1 MKTRLKLS
9 PWASHVERWADCTRC
24 TLHHGRRN
32 VVLARGRLPCDVLL
46 VGEAPGKSE
55 DALGQPFVGPAGHL
69 LDEIVAEALEEQ
81 NAMRAEIGGRPLR
94 VAFTN
99 LVACVPKGEDGEK
112 LSEPDADEIIRCR
125 PRLVEL
131 VRMAR
136 PSWIVLV
143 GALPRRHV
151 QHGHFDPVDWLPDS
165 QPLRFVAVDHPAY
178 VLRANFAQRGLLI
191 QKAVVTIRSALA
203 EPF

>member
-1 MKTRLKLS
+1 MKTSLS
-9 PWASHVERWADCTRC
+9 PFQRHVEAWRGCTRC

-46 VGEAPGKSE
+46 IGEAPGKSE

-81 NAMRAEIGGRPLR
+81 NALRAEIGGGPLR
-94 VAFTN
+94 VGMTN

-112 LSEPDADEIIRCR
+112 LSEPDADEIKRCR

-131 VRMAR
+131 VRMSKPR
-136 PSWIVLV
+136 FIVLV
-143 GALPRRHV
+143 GSLPRKHITG
-151 QHGHFDPVDWLPDS
+151 QAMFDPVDWLADGEFI
-165 QPLRFVAVDHPAY
+165 RFIGIDHPAFI
-178 VLRANFAQRGLLI
+178 LRANFAQRGLLI
-191 QKAVVTIRSALA
+191 QKAVVTIRSSLA